1 MLNAL
6 IKALRSEKPQLGGM
20 AGQAQKTMEVTPQY
34 RSYQLAKQESGQAP
48 VSLEAYLRGER

>member
-6 IKALRSEKPQLGGM
+6 IKALRSDKPQLGGM

-34 RSYQLAKQESGQAP
+34 RSYQLAKQENGEAP
-48 VSLEAYLRGER
+48 VSLEAFLRGER